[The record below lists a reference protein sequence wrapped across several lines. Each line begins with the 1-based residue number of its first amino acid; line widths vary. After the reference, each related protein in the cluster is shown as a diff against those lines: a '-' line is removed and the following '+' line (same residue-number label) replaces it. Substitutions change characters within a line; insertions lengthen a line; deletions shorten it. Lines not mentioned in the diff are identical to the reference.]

1 LRYKIDIYKQ
11 SLNEGG
17 YKMLKLSEMLKT
29 QESKEA
35 WETPKIEELQ
45 IGVTLGGINPTSQE
59 PTTPGGVS

>member
-1 LRYKIDIYKQ
+1 
-11 SLNEGG
+11 
-17 YKMLKLSEMLKT
+17 MLKLSEMLKT